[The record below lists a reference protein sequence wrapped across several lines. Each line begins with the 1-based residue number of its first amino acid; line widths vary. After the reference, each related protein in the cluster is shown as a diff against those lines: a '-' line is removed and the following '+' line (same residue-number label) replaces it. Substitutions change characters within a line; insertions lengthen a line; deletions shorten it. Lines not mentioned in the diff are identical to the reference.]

1 MEMDSHQRR
10 LDELNSSLLE
20 AMLQDDAGVSREAAI
35 EAVRGCSAR
44 LDAMLASGPESH
56 LLLRH
61 SYIARSLRRDC
72 DAELACL
79 TTGVRGT
86 RGRFRHIIGQME
98 VLESCLEPSHRKT
111 GDYSW
116 PVAEAPLADAAGV
129 VSLAAMAGTCR
140 DVDYDVIGSD
150 LLLDDTDAVDDETTP
165 RAEAAEP
172 VPKDANAPTDAPEP
186 TLESSAQTNT
196 VPESPETISEPT
208 DHTTEP
214 TSTDEICDTASVSSY
229 ADSVRSL
236 GTETAHGDEL
246 STAPTSP
253 TNSHSGV
260 MEAKEGGP
268 TSRPNKS
275 EETLAQERIR
285 EGSPRSSAERG
296 RPRQRSLASAR
307 DSGFADKIFDD
318 DDDVVIAKNDL
329 DRTVVSGDDLH
340 PEPSKEKAADG
351 GSSPDPPATPPA
363 PAFARSSSAL
373 ALAETASVASSRRTR
388 AGAAAEA
395 FDSLISRT
403 KKALGSPKSKGDAVR
418 AERPKSFRGMAKKL
432 MHIGKA
438 QGCPVGGG
446 K

>member
-56 LLLRH
+56 VLLRH

-140 DVDYDVIGSD
+140 EVDYDVIGSD
-150 LLLDDTDAVDDETTP
+150 LVLDDTDAVDDETTP
-165 RAEAAEP
+165 RAEVAEP
-172 VPKDANAPTDAPEP
+172 VPEDANTPTDAPEP

-208 DHTTEP
+208 EHTIEP

-236 GTETAHGDEL
+236 GTEAVHGDEL

-275 EETLAQERIR
+275 EETLALERVC

-318 DDDVVIAKNDL
+318 DDDDVVVAKNDL
-329 DRTVVSGDDLH
+329 DRTAVSGDDQH
-340 PEPSKEKAADG
+340 PEPSKEKAAGG
-351 GSSPDPPATPPA
+351 GSSSPDSPATPPA
-363 PAFARSSSAL
+363 PAFARPSSAL
-373 ALAETASVASSRRTR
+373 ALAETASVASSGRTR
-388 AGAAAEA
+388 AAAAAEA

-432 MHIGKA
+432 MRIGKA
-438 QGCPVGGG
+438 QG
-446 K
+446 